1 MKFDNLLTDAVVL
14 QEIGSRLKHKRV
26 DAGLTQA
33 QLAEQAGIG
42 KRTIERLES
51 GNSTDSL
58 ALVRV
63 LRALKIVE
71 NLESML
77 PDTPQ
82 SPVTLL
88 KTHGR
93 ERTRVRT
100 ARTEEASQG
109 GSSWKWGS

>member
-1 MKFDNLLTDAVVL
+1 MKFDNFLTDAVIL
-14 QEIGSRLKHKRV
+14 GEIGVRIKHKRV

-33 QLAEQAGIG
+33 QLAEQSGIA
-42 KRTIERLES
+42 KRTVERLES

-58 ALVRV
+58 ALIRV

-82 SPVTLL
+82 SPIALL
-88 KTHGR
+88 KTRGR
-93 ERTRVRT
+93 ERTRVRS
-100 ARTEEASQG
+100 ARASEARQRDQ
-109 GSSWKWGS
+109 SWKWGS

>member
-1 MKFDNLLTDAVVL
+1 MRFDNLLTDAAVF
-14 QEIGSRLKHKRV
+14 QEIGSRIKRKRV
-26 DAGLTQA
+26 DASLTQA
-33 QLAEQAGIG
+33 QLAEQAGIA
-42 KRTIERLES
+42 KRTVERLES

-63 LRALKIVE
+63 LRALKIVD

-82 SPVTLL
+82 SPITLL

-93 ERTRVRT
+93 ERTRVRA
-100 ARTEEASQG
+100 ARTDGTGQG
-109 GSSWKWGS
+109 EPWKWGS

>member
-1 MKFDNLLTDAVVL
+1 MKFDNLLTDTVVL

-33 QLAEQAGIG
+33 QLAELAGIA
-42 KRTIERLES
+42 KRTVERLES
-51 GNSTDSL
+51 GNNTDSL

-82 SPVTLL
+82 SPLTLL

-93 ERTRVRT
+93 QRTRVRA
-100 ARTEEASQG
+100 ARAEEASQG
-109 GSSWKWGS
+109 ETSWKWGS

>member
-1 MKFDNLLTDAVVL
+1 MKLDNLLTDTVVL

-33 QLAEQAGIG
+33 QLAAQAGIG

-58 ALVRV
+58 VLVRV

-71 NLESML
+71 NLESTL

-82 SPVTLL
+82 SPLTLL

-93 ERTRVRT
+93 ERTRVRAT
-100 ARTEEASQG
+100 RTEEAGQG
-109 GSSWKWGS
+109 EPPWKWGS